1 MRVVYCISSGVH
13 FGCIIMLLMQC
24 FLAFTLMIF
33 YFQPPLSL
41 QCYDALLSAFLSSS
55 DCKFFIAGTF
65 VDLHILWLRDAS
77 KIYPCQAALIERRL
91 EQQFAGIMH
100 VHLTRNDLQ
109 YNAVEPAGSSCNYSE
124 SLLDPSQ
131 D

>member
-1 MRVVYCISSGVH
+1 MH
-13 FGCIIMLLMQC
+13 
-24 FLAFTLMIF
+24 
-33 YFQPPLSL
+33 PP
-41 QCYDALLSAFLSSS
+41 
-55 DCKFFIAGTF
+55 KI
-65 VDLHILWLRDAS
+65 RDVS

-109 YNAVEPAGSSCNYSE
+109 YNAVEPVGSSCNYSE